1 MHNGNSSPRSVI
13 MKGDAGLKK
22 KQNPS
27 VKRSH
32 EGGNALHSVL
42 ASTQMIE
49 SLLTGEGNTKKID
62 PLVPMKTTATNNS
75 QLTNPDILSMMDQIL
90 DDFDDTDSDSDYSDD
105 DNDCSIDLMEYDGKD
120 EGSSTSAYHSLT
132 FGDDS
137 LPFFDCNDEN
147 DSDSDDSS
155 SSDDSSCCTSDD
167 DEKLDVATTVTE
179 ATTCSTVSMPETK
192 SVRFVEEWENDV
204 FEIPHIAEYTPSEI
218 RSMYMSRHEV
228 HQIRNEFQ
236 KQVHQYDIDQRSG
249 GGRLANRRQ
258 RRSFTTSSS
267 TRRSFTGHIAS
278 VKYEESNTTRG
289 LERHTMT
296 YNHKLRQSLEMLYS
310 SVLKVQSFKYGNQQR
325 FNNAALTGGGA
336 EGAAFCPIMD
346 VDGTIADLCMN
357 ITQDYA
363 VEAQRI
369 AILDEQEVRAI
380 NHPLLNNPMMY

>member
-105 DNDCSIDLMEYDGKD
+105 DDDCSIDLMEYDGKD

-167 DEKLDVATTVTE
+167 DEK
-179 ATTCSTVSMPETK
+179 
-192 SVRFVEEWENDV
+192 
-204 FEIPHIAEYTPSEI
+204 
-218 RSMYMSRHEV
+218 
-228 HQIRNEFQ
+228 
-236 KQVHQYDIDQRSG
+236 
-249 GGRLANRRQ
+249 
-258 RRSFTTSSS
+258 
-267 TRRSFTGHIAS
+267 
-278 VKYEESNTTRG
+278 
-289 LERHTMT
+289 
-296 YNHKLRQSLEMLYS
+296 
-310 SVLKVQSFKYGNQQR
+310 
-325 FNNAALTGGGA
+325 
-336 EGAAFCPIMD
+336 
-346 VDGTIADLCMN
+346 
-357 ITQDYA
+357 
-363 VEAQRI
+363 
-369 AILDEQEVRAI
+369 
-380 NHPLLNNPMMY
+380 